1 MKKSLPYMDFK
12 KCCHKFR
19 SLLLGVSVPSKSTIH
34 WLVDKFQTGTLSIMA
49 QQWTWCVLSE
59 ETLDY
64 NAVYVEDSW
73 WKSLFCEAV
82 WRGEANQL
90 LTCVTDEI
98 N

>member
-1 MKKSLPYMDFK
+1 
-12 KCCHKFR
+12 
-19 SLLLGVSVPSKSTIH
+19 
-34 WLVDKFQTGTLSIMA
+34 MA

-64 NAVYVEDSW
+64 TAVYVEESW

-82 WRGEANQL
+82 WRGEVNQL